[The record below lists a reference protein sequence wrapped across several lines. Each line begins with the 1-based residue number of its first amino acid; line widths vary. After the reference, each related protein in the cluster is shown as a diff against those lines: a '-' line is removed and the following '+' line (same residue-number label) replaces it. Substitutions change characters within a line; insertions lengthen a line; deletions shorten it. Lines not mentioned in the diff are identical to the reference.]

1 MAIKGLYYSLVTT
14 QMASKEEEMEETNH
28 LETTPQEEEVVMVTS
43 DALENL
49 NLEDTEM
56 PSLISIGSFSE
67 TFGRK
72 KSAVERRISVLS
84 NYSTYSE
91 ESFGIE
97 NALGAATSALAIARA
112 GSTRTSRRS
121 RKSVV
126 RQETVLEAAAREEV
140 GVAEDLVQVDT
151 LRIAKMN
158 APGWPYV
165 VVGLLGAVVMGGAMP
180 VYAILFGEV
189 LGVLQ
194 LSSEEARDQS
204 VYFAG
209 LFLAAGI
216 TAGIAVFFQVTMFAI
231 AGERLTQR
239 MRRLA
244 FTAMLRQEMGWY
256 DQPENSVGSLLS
268 RLSADSSAIQ
278 GATGSRV
285 GAILHASF
293 TLILSIITSLVLEW
307 RLGLVGC
314 AFVPLVLIATFAQ
327 SKIVMGHDNIEKTG
341 LAKANK
347 LAIEA
352 ISNIRTVASLRKEAY
367 FVEEYNKELAG
378 PHDSATSRSH
388 LRGIVFG
395 FAQSMPFFA
404 YGGCMFYGGYLVYSE
419 ALPYKIVFTVAEAL
433 LLGTMMV
440 GQATA
445 FAPNYGKAMIAA
457 ARVFNL
463 LDRKPKIDS
472 AAGSGLRLNE
482 VEGNADIKDAL
493 FSYPTR
499 PTVKVLKNFNL
510 SVKSGQSVA
519 LVGPSGCG
527 KSTCIAL
534 LQRFYDLTS
543 GEISLEQHDLQVN

>member
-1 MAIKGLYYSLVTT
+1 MINLYPFQEGTHDELMVSKGLYHSLVTT
-14 QMASKEEEMEETNH
+14 QMALKEDDYENKEKVETVEEVVEKV
-28 LETTPQEEEVVMVTS
+28 QEEEVVVAS
-43 DALENL
+43 DDLENL

-97 NALGAATSALAIARA
+97 NALGAATSAIAIARA

-126 RQETVLEAAAREEV
+126 RQEPEPANKEV
-140 GVAEDLVQVDT
+140 VVAEDLVQVD
-151 LRIAKMN
+151 LARIAKMN
-158 APGWPYV
+158 GPEWPYV

-189 LGVLQ
+189 LGVLK

-216 TAGIAVFFQVTMFAI
+216 TCGVAVFLQVTMFAI

-244 FTAMLRQEMGWY
+244 FAAMLRQEMGWF

-293 TLILSIITSLVLEW
+293 TLILSVLTSLALEW

-314 AFVPLVLIATFAQ
+314 AFVPLVLLATFFQ
-327 SKIVMGHDNIEKTG
+327 SKIVMGHDNVEKKALG
-341 LAKANK
+341 QANK

-352 ISNIRTVASLRKEAY
+352 ISNIRTVASLRKEDY

-378 PHDSATSRSH
+378 PHKSSMSRSH

-404 YGGCMFYGGYLVYSE
+404 YGGCMFYGGYLVFTE
-419 ALPYKIVFTVAEAL
+419 GLPYKIVFTVAEAL

-463 LDRKPKIDS
+463 LDRWEDAKPHI
-472 AAGSGLRLNE
+472 
-482 VEGNADIKDAL
+482 
-493 FSYPTR
+493 
-499 PTVKVLKNFNL
+499 
-510 SVKSGQSVA
+510 
-519 LVGPSGCG
+519 
-527 KSTCIAL
+527 
-534 LQRFYDLTS
+534 
-543 GEISLEQHDLQVN
+543 

>member
-1 MAIKGLYYSLVTT
+1 MEKKGLYFSLVTT
-14 QMASKEEEMEETNH
+14 QMALKEDKTEEDPAVEG
-28 LETTPQEEEVVMVTS
+28 EEVVKEDNVVAS
-43 DALENL
+43 DALESL
-49 NLEDTEM
+49 NLEDAEM
-56 PSLISIGSFSE
+56 PSLISLGSFSD

-72 KSAVERRISVLS
+72 KSSVERRISVLS

-91 ESFGIE
+91 DSFGIE
-97 NALGAATSALAIARA
+97 NALGAATSAIAIARA

-126 RQETVLEAAAREEV
+126 RQEPEAATKEEV
-140 GVAEDLVQVDT
+140 VVAEDLVQVDT
-151 LRIAKMN
+151 ARIARMN
-158 APGWPYV
+158 TPEWPYV
-165 VVGLLGAVVMGGAMP
+165 LVGLFGAVVMGGAMP

-189 LGVLQ
+189 LGVLK
-194 LSSEEARDQS
+194 LSSQEAREQS

-216 TAGIAVFFQVTMFAI
+216 TAGIAVFLQVTMFAI

-244 FTAMLRQEMGWY
+244 FAAMLRQEMGWF

-293 TLILSIITSLVLEW
+293 TLILSIITSLALEW
-307 RLGLVGC
+307 RLGLVGR

-327 SKIVMGHDNIEKTG
+327 SKIVMGHDNVEKKALG
-341 LAKANK
+341 KANK

-352 ISNIRTVASLRKEAY
+352 ISNIRTVASLRKEDY

-378 PHDSATSRSH
+378 PHESSRSRSH

-419 ALPYKIVFTVAEAL
+419 FLPYKKVFTVAEVRRICFERLYLAHS
-433 LLGTMMV
+433 GTLAGNHDGWASHSLCSQLRKSHDCRRKSFQPF
-440 GQATA
+440 GQ
-445 FAPNYGKAMIAA
+445 
-457 ARVFNL
+457 VFYSSPSSFSSL
-463 LDRKPKIDS
+463 SSSSSSSSSSS
-472 AAGSGLRLNE
+472 AS
-482 VEGNADIKDAL
+482 
-493 FSYPTR
+493 S
-499 PTVKVLKNFNL
+499 
-510 SVKSGQSVA
+510 S
-519 LVGPSGCG
+519 
-527 KSTCIAL
+527 
-534 LQRFYDLTS
+534 
-543 GEISLEQHDLQVN
+543 

>member
-1 MAIKGLYYSLVTT
+1 MERKGLYFSLVTT
-14 QMASKEEEMEETNH
+14 QMALKEDKTEEDHAVE
-28 LETTPQEEEVVMVTS
+28 EEEVVKEDAVVAS
-43 DALENL
+43 DALESL
-49 NLEDTEM
+49 NLEDAEM
-56 PSLISIGSFSE
+56 PSLISLGSFSD

-72 KSAVERRISVLS
+72 KSSVERRISVLS

-91 ESFGIE
+91 DSFGIE
-97 NALGAATSALAIARA
+97 NALGAATSAIAIARA

-126 RQETVLEAAAREEV
+126 RPEPEAATKEEV
-140 GVAEDLVQVDT
+140 VVAEDLVQVDT
-151 LRIAKMN
+151 ARIARMN
-158 APGWPYV
+158 TPEWPYV
-165 VVGLLGAVVMGGAMP
+165 LVGLFGAVVMGGAMP

-189 LGVLQ
+189 LGVLK
-194 LSSEEARDQS
+194 LSSQEAREQS

-216 TAGIAVFFQVTMFAI
+216 TAGIAVFLQVTMFAI

-244 FTAMLRQEMGWY
+244 FAAMLRQEMGWF

-293 TLILSIITSLVLEW
+293 TLILSIITSLALEW

-327 SKIVMGHDNIEKTG
+327 SKIVMGHDNVEKKALG
-341 LAKANK
+341 KANK

-352 ISNIRTVASLRKEAY
+352 ISNIRTVASLRKEDY

-378 PHDSATSRSH
+378 PHESSRSRSH

-419 ALPYKIVFTVAEAL
+419 FLPYKKVFTVAEVRQICFERLYLAHS
-433 LLGTMMV
+433 GTLA
-440 GQATA
+440 GNHDGWASHSLCSQ
-445 FAPNYGKAMIAA
+445 
-457 ARVFNL
+457 L
-463 LDRKPKIDS
+463 RKSHDC
-472 AAGSGLRLNE
+472 R
-482 VEGNADIKDAL
+482 
-493 FSYPTR
+493 R
-499 PTVKVLKNFNL
+499 
-510 SVKSGQSVA
+510 KS
-519 LVGPSGCG
+519 
-527 KSTCIAL
+527 
-534 LQRFYDLTS
+534 F
-543 GEISLEQHDLQVN
+543 

>member
-1 MAIKGLYYSLVTT
+1 MEKKGLYHSLVTT
-14 QMASKEEEMEETNH
+14 QMAAKEETEEKVK
-28 LETTPQEEEVVMVTS
+28 EKDEDEVVMAS
-43 DALENL
+43 DTLEDL
-49 NLEDTEM
+49 NLDDAER
-56 PSLISIGSFSE
+56 PSLMSIGSFSD

-72 KSAVERRISVLS
+72 KSGIERRISVLS

-97 NALGAATSALAIARA
+97 NALGAATSAIAIARA
-112 GSTRTSRRS
+112 GSTRTSRRRS
-121 RKSVV
+121 KSVV
-126 RQETVLEAAAREEV
+126 QQQSVEAENEEV
-140 GVAEDLVQVDT
+140 VVAEELLQVDT
-151 LRIAKMN
+151 ARIARMN
-158 APGWPYV
+158 APEWPYV
-165 VVGLLGAVVMGGAMP
+165 LVGLLGAIVMGGAMP

-189 LGVLQ
+189 LGVLK
-194 LSSEEARDQS
+194 LSSEEARAQS
-204 VYFAG
+204 VYFSG
-209 LFLAAGI
+209 LFMAAGV
-216 TAGIAVFFQVTMFAI
+216 TAGIAVFLQVTMFSI

-244 FTAMLRQEMGWY
+244 FAAMLRQEMGWY

-293 TLILSIITSLVLEW
+293 TLILSVITSLILEW

-327 SKIVMGHDNIEKTG
+327 SKIVMGHDNVEKKALG
-341 LAKANK
+341 KANK

-352 ISNIRTVASLRKEAY
+352 ISNIRTVASLRKEEY
-367 FVEEYNKELAG
+367 FVEAYNKELAG
-378 PHDSATSRSH
+378 PHQSNTSRSH

-419 ALPYKIVFTVAEAL
+419 HLPYKIVFTVAEAL

-445 FAPNYGKAMIAA
+445 FAPNYSKAMIAA

-472 AAGSGLRLNE
+472 AAGSGLRLNQ
-482 VEGNADIKDAL
+482 VEGNAEIKDAV

-499 PTVKVLKNFNL
+499 PGVKV
-510 SVKSGQSVA
+510 G
-519 LVGPSGCG
+519 
-527 KSTCIAL
+527 
-534 LQRFYDLTS
+534 RY
-543 GEISLEQHDLQVN
+543 